1 MRCMDTA
8 GLISQLQDCIKKIAP
23 IRENREAIGSSEVKA
38 WKLEVEQLLRLGGKN
53 TSKLL
58 QTFQNLKFGAGAMG
72 TDSIASSSIRFQ
84 SYQAE
89 LDSSERL
96 LKNAIQTIQIFGIS
110 EEQKLP
116 DWFKPKVDASGTIK
130 LGNREVDI
138 KTVTIDEF
146 LLSLIILSD
155 ADKSL
160 DESLKKIVSDHV
172 EAIRKSALL
181 QPFLNQTLDKLFSK
195 LG

>member
-38 WKLEVEQLLRLGGKN
+38 WKTEVEQLLRLGGKN

-146 LLSLIILSD
+146 LSSLIILSG

-160 DESLKKIVSDHV
+160 DESLKKIVSEHV

-181 QPFLNQTLDKLFSK
+181 KPFLNQSLDKLFSN
-195 LG
+195 L